1 MKFIQRCL
9 SAIIDVGL
17 IVLIILVG
25 ISYHPIIVDMSR
37 AEQMTN
43 GTILS
48 RPIAFLF
55 AGILG
60 LVVLRNGFKFLKS
73 RFILTTIVML
83 VFVGCFALITIALYN
98 NATMFGDV
106 KSLVIVIGAMIIG
119 RSMNPHRRYIYLL
132 IISFC
137 ATVLFS
143 GLMQV
148 LINIGGFVIAD
159 QYLADAKNSLGALLA
174 TASVSLLFLY
184 KNATSNPI
192 LRVISIAGVFLGL
205 LVILIIRA
213 RMAFL
218 TVALVFLFYF
228 LLRFRKKNIL
238 SIGIFALFGFVAGY
252 FLLNNSVFEFISESF
267 TAGTQGDN
275 FTSGRLETYRE
286 ALSYFVA
293 HPFLGNID
301 KAAKIGWVHNY
312 PLLKLTSYGIIFSI
326 PILVIYFYMAWS
338 IISNA
343 RKTSGF
349 CLAASLVLLVPFIIS
364 MAEPTFPFGPGTA
377 TFYNFLLFGQGEK
390 IKHTMMLQKSSQ
402 FNTGKQ

>member
-98 NATMFGDV
+98 NAIMLGDV

-137 ATVLFS
+137 ATALFS

-148 LINIGGFVIAD
+148 LINIGSFVIAD
-159 QYLADAKNSLGALLA
+159 QYLTDTKNSLGALIA
-174 TASVSLLFLY
+174 TASIAMLFLY
-184 KNATSNPI
+184 KDANNPI
-192 LRVISIAGVFLGL
+192 LRVISFLGTCVGLFLL
-205 LVILIIRA
+205 LVIRA

-218 TVALVFLFYF
+218 STSAVVLLFYY
-228 LLRFRKKNIL
+228 LRLRNKNIL
-238 SIGIFALFGFVAGY
+238 LIGIWAMIGLSLVL
-252 FLLNNSVFEFISESF
+252 FLLPSSIYDFVNSSF
-267 TAGTQGDN
+267 TAGSQGDD
-275 FTSGRLETYRE
+275 FTSGRLATFRD
-286 ALSYFVA
+286 AITLLSM
-293 HPFLGNID
+293 HPFIGNINNSVD
-301 KAAKIGWVHNY
+301 IGWVHNY
-312 PLLKLTSYGIIFSI
+312 PLLKLSNYGIIFSF
-326 PILVIYFYMAWS
+326 PILILYFYIAW
-338 IISNA
+338 IVIS
-343 RKTSGF
+343 RTCRGTGLCSSF
-349 CLAASLVLLVPFIIS
+349 SLFLLVPFLIS
-364 MAEPTFPFGPGTA
+364 MAEPTYPFGPGTA
-377 TFYNFLLFGQGEK
+377 TVFNFLFFGYGDKICIEK
-390 IKHTMMLQKSSQ
+390 
-402 FNTGKQ
+402 N